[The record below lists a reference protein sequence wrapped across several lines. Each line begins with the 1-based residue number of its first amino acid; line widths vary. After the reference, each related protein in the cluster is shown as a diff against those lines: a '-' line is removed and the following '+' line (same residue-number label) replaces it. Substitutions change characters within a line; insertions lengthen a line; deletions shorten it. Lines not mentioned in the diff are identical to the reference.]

1 MNAQP
6 ISTIVPAMTSG
17 LNDETHYKLLS
28 LLQEN
33 PDISQR
39 QLAEE
44 MGVSVGKINYC
55 IKALLKVGHVK
66 LNNFARSKNKLGYV
80 YVLTPKGVK
89 EKAQVTLRFLE
100 LKQVQYDQIQ
110 KEIVDLQREISLSKN
125 ANDS

>member
-1 MNAQP
+1 
-6 ISTIVPAMTSG
+6 MTSG